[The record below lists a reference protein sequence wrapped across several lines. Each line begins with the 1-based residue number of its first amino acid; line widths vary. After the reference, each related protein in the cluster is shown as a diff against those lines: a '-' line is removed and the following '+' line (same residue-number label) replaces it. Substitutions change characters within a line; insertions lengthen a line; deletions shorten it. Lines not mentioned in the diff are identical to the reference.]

1 MSNVEWD
8 EVGRRLRE
16 ARLRAGFERQEDVA
30 ALLGVSRELIS
41 YWETGQRRPGAAH
54 LQKLCRLYG
63 RSLDEILTGDGAP
76 EQEPADLLFRDAG
89 EDVSPLARAGIREF
103 ISFLGD
109 YADLL
114 ESLDESPPGERASPF
129 TVVADYVT
137 NDDVRRKAEEVRA
150 HYRLGLGPIP
160 NLFALLDDVGFTIYR
175 APLGPLEDGGIS
187 GAFLNHRRM
196 GFCILVNLDTT
207 LGRQWFTLA
216 HELAHALF
224 HSRERTAVVSRIDR
238 VDARERFAN
247 RFAGEF
253 LVPAEALRAVMER
266 LRVPLPIRDP
276 EWIIR
281 LQRHFHV
288 SYAMMIV
295 RLNQIGAV
303 RKSDYDVL
311 RSIDP
316 ADWAARSGVEP
327 IPEWGKPRDRGRLVR
342 YPPRFLDKVRE
353 AVGRGAL
360 SPASA
365 ADLLG
370 VSLDEALAVLAAPRE
385 AHQERLRELEE
396 LELGVV
402 R

>member
-1 MSNVEWD
+1 MSTIVWAD
-8 EVGRRLRE
+8 VGRRLRE
-16 ARLRAGFERQEDVA
+16 ARLKAGFHRQEDVA
-30 ALLGVSRELIS
+30 ILLGVSRELIS

-76 EQEPADLLFRDAG
+76 GQEPVDLLFRDAG
-89 EDVSPLARAGIREF
+89 EDISPLARAGVREF
-103 ISFLGD
+103 TSFLDD

-114 ESLDESPPGERASPF
+114 EALGETPPGEQTSPY
-129 TVVADYVT
+129 TLVEDYMT
-137 NDDVRRKAEEVRA
+137 SNDVRRKAEEVRA

-238 VDARERFAN
+238 VDERERFAN

-276 EWIIR
+276 EWVIR

-303 RKSDYDVL
+303 RKGDYDVL

-342 YPPRFLDKVRE
+342 YPRRFLDKVRE
-353 AVGRGAL
+353 AFRRNLL
-360 SPASA
+360 SPSSV

-370 VSLDEALAVLAAPRE
+370 VGLDEALEALAAPRV
-385 AHQERLRELEE
+385 ADQERLRELEE
-396 LELGVV
+396 LERGLV

>member
-1 MSNVEWD
+1 MKWED
-8 EVGRRLRE
+8 VGRRLRE
-16 ARLRAGFERQEDVA
+16 ARLKAGFDRQEDVA
-30 ALLGVSRELIS
+30 VLLGVSRELIS
-41 YWETGQRRPGAAH
+41 YWETARRRPGAAH

-63 RSLDEILTGDGAP
+63 RSLDEILTGDGVP

-103 ISFLGD
+103 ISFLDD

-114 ESLDESPPGERASPF
+114 ETLGDTPLGEQSSPF
-129 TVVADYVT
+129 TLVEDYLT
-137 NDDVRRKAEEVRA
+137 SDDVRRKAEEVRA

-160 NLFALLDDVGFTIYR
+160 NLFALLDDAGFTIYR

-187 GAFLNHRRM
+187 GAFLNHRRL
-196 GFCILVNLDTT
+196 GFCIFVNLDTT

-238 VDARERFAN
+238 VDERERFAN

-253 LVPAEALRAVMER
+253 LVPAEALRGVMER
-266 LRVPLPIRDP
+266 LRVPRRIRDP

-295 RLNQIGAV
+295 RLHQIGAV
-303 RKSDYDVL
+303 ERGDYEEL
-311 RSIDP
+311 RFIDP
-316 ADWAARSGVEP
+316 VDWAAGSGVEP
-327 IPEWGKPRDRGRLVR
+327 VPEWGKPADRSRLVR

-353 AVGRGAL
+353 AVRRGVL

-370 VSLDEALAVLAAPRE
+370 VSLDETLEAVAAPGMAGRD
-385 AHQERLRELEE
+385 RLRELEE
-396 LELGVV
+396 LERGLVT
-402 R
+402 